1 MARKVILFIAMSI
14 DNYIAG
20 DQGAVDWLEKNVHGT
35 ESDDSYEK
43 MYSKIDTVIMGRT
56 TYEQATQKL
65 SPEKYVYADRQTYI
79 VTSHLGEDTDTI
91 KYWKQ
96 SPVELVK
103 RIQKEKG
110 KDVWIVGGAKLID
123 PLVQANL
130 IDTYIL
136 TTVPIFLGSGIRL
149 FDRLE
154 EQVPVRLIDVYQK
167 NELVYSIYQRG

>member
-1 MARKVILFIAMSI
+1 
-14 DNYIAG
+14 
-20 DQGAVDWLEKNVHGT
+20 
-35 ESDDSYEK
+35 
-43 MYSKIDTVIMGRT
+43 
-56 TYEQATQKL
+56 
-65 SPEKYVYADRQTYI
+65 
-79 VTSHLGEDTDTI
+79 LGEDTDTI

-130 IDTYIL
+130 IDIYIL